1 MCDTLLYLMLEDWN
15 PQVREAA
22 ANALGETGN
31 GKVTLV
37 ILFY

>member
-31 GKVTLV
+31 GKVSK
-37 ILFY
+37 IN